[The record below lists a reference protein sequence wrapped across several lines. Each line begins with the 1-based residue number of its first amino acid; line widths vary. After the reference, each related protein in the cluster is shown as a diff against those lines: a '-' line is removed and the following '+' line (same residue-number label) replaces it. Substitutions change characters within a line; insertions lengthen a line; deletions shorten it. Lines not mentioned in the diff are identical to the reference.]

1 MAAQGLAGR
10 RVRRPATRRRDHRRL
25 TPQRCEPRV
34 RDPVCGAL
42 SPRFGGGRDIPFAP
56 SRSTAGEWRAATI
69 AATRRHRRS
78 VLMFDYKEAKAYWWL
93 FLVSGLLSILI
104 GGALVLWPGKTLTVV
119 GFLIGF
125 WMLFFG
131 IIRFLM
137 ALFGGESEGRWV
149 LLMVGIVG
157 IVLGIVVMKNPAETV
172 GIIALIAAI
181 FWIISGLVDVFR
193 AVTDGDMPSRGW
205 VIFGGLAAIA
215 AGAIILLW
223 PAASL
228 TVLALVAGIFFL
240 FDGVMQIVASFQ

>member
-1 MAAQGLAGR
+1 
-10 RVRRPATRRRDHRRL
+10 
-25 TPQRCEPRV
+25 
-34 RDPVCGAL
+34 
-42 SPRFGGGRDIPFAP
+42 
-56 SRSTAGEWRAATI
+56 
-69 AATRRHRRS
+69 
-78 VLMFDYKEAKAYWWL
+78 MFDYKEAKAYWWL

-240 FDGVMQIVASFQ
+240 FDGVMQIVASFQIKNA